1 MANDGQIAELL
12 KPMLKKRLFVALR
25 KASPAE
31 QMLPHV
37 AEHLRYMNRLE
48 TEGFL
53 FASGPFVQEGV
64 QVGDGLTIL
73 QTAGRDLAPATT
85 SAMNSFQRYA
95 MIAARVL
102 VAMIFML
109 CALNIIGQT
118 VAEHEMAAHGVPAS
132 LIPAL
137 IMAAR
142 ALQLIGSMGLI
153 LGIYP
158 RISAVALLLFLIP
171 ATLMAHEFWLAV
183 GTPLYPVQLI
193 NFSKN
198 VGMAGGL
205 IFIIATRS
213 QPALLPRPRHAD

>member
-1 MANDGQIAELL
+1 MDGNQMSARHNLYRTDFLSGIAAA
-12 KPMLKKRLFVALR
+12 VATTSSL
-25 KASPAE
+25 
-31 QMLPHV
+31 
-37 AEHLRYMNRLE
+37 
-48 TEGFL
+48 
-53 FASGPFVQEGV
+53 
-64 QVGDGLTIL
+64 
-73 QTAGRDLAPATT
+73 AGRDLAPATT
-85 SAMNSFQRYA
+85 SAMPESAMNSFQRYA
-95 MIAARVL
+95 MIAARIL

-118 VAEHEMAAHGVPAS
+118 LAVHEMAAHGVPAG

-142 ALQLIGSMGLI
+142 ALQLVGGLSLI

-171 ATLMAHEFWLAV
+171 ATLMAHEFWLAA

-198 VGMAGGL
+198 VCMAGGL

-213 QPALLPRPRHAD
+213 QPVLLPRPTHTD